1 MPFPTLNIGVLAHVD
16 AGKTS
21 LTERLLFDN
30 GAVAR
35 LGSVD
40 EGSTRT
46 DSGELE
52 RERGITIRSAV
63 AAFRVGR
70 RQVNLVDT
78 PGHPDFVA
86 EVERAL
92 SVLDAA
98 VLVVSA
104 VEGVQAQTRV
114 LMRSLRAARL
124 PTLLFVNK
132 IDRAGARPEALLAD
146 IRARLTPTA
155 VPLTTVTDP
164 GTRGARALA
173 RSLADPAVRAEV
185 GQALAERDDALLAR
199 LVDDRPPSAG
209 ELSALL
215 AGAVSAG
222 RAHPVLAGSALTG
235 EGVGAL
241 TEALTAWVGLPEAG
255 DSAAPSGTVF
265 AVERTGEGEKVAY
278 LRLFEGR
285 LRARRRVTF
294 RRREP
299 DGARGEFTGRISRL
313 EVVAPDGWSV
323 GRGETPLRA
332 GEIGR
337 LHGLPGVR
345 IGDRL
350 GDPPRSDARTRF
362 APPSLE
368 TVVRPAS
375 PALRTALHAA
385 LTALADEDP
394 LIRTRT
400 ARDGTL
406 SVLLHGAVQREVLGE
421 RLRRDFGVE
430 AVFSPVTP
438 VYFERPAGV
447 GTSLTELRKRGPND
461 FWATV
466 GLRVEP
472 LAAGEGLRFERRVE
486 WGALPRAFHLAVEEA
501 VRHTLRQGLRGW
513 EVTDCLV
520 TLYRVGWHSP
530 NSVAAD
536 FRGLTPVVLMRALRE
551 AGTRVYEPC
560 QSVELEIPSDTL
572 HTVAGRLATVG
583 GRVLDSA
590 ERGDSWL
597 LTTEV
602 PTRLVP
608 ELVAA
613 LPELTK
619 GEGAHWSRPEGDR
632 LVRGTPPSRQR
643 FTGDPLD
650 YREYLRYLSLGPA
663 AYEEG

>member
-1 MPFPTLNIGVLAHVD
+1 MPFSTLNIGVLAHVD

-40 EGSTRT
+40 AGSTRT
-46 DSGELE
+46 DTGELE

-63 AAFRVGR
+63 ASFRVGR
-70 RQVNLVDT
+70 HQVNLVDT

-86 EVERAL
+86 EVERAF

-104 VEGVQAQTRV
+104 VEGVQAHTRV
-114 LMRSLRAARL
+114 LMRSLRAAGL

-132 IDRAGARPEALLAD
+132 IDRSGARPEALLAD
-146 IRARLTPTA
+146 IRARLTPA
-155 VPLTTVTDP
+155 AFPLTAVTDP
-164 GTRGARALA
+164 GTRGARACA
-173 RSLADPAVRAEV
+173 RALTDPAVRDEVAE
-185 GQALAERDDALLAR
+185 ALAERDDTLLAR
-199 LVDDRPPSAG
+199 LVEGRPPSVG
-209 ELSALL
+209 ELRALL
-215 AGAVSAG
+215 AEAVAAG

-241 TEALTAWVGLPEAG
+241 TEALTAWPLVPDAA
-255 DSAAPSGTVF
+255 DSAPPAGTVF
-265 AVERTGEGEKVAY
+265 AVERSGEGEKVAY
-278 LRLFEGR
+278 LRLFQGR
-285 LRARRRVTF
+285 LHARRRVTF

-313 EVVAPDGWSV
+313 EVVTPDERPG
-323 GRGETPLRA
+323 GHGEVPLRA

-350 GDPPRSDARTRF
+350 GHPPRADGPARF

-368 TVVRPAS
+368 TVVEPVS
-375 PALRTALHAA
+375 PERKVALHAA
-385 LTALADEDP
+385 LSALADEDP

-400 ARDGTL
+400 ALDGTL
-406 SVLLHGAVQREVLGE
+406 SVLLYGEVQREVLGE

-430 AVFSPVTP
+430 AVFAPATP

-447 GTSLTELRKRGPND
+447 GTSSTELRKRGPND
-461 FWATV
+461 YWATV

-472 LAAGEGLRFERRVE
+472 LAPGEGRRFERRVE
-486 WGALPRAFHLAVEEA
+486 WGALPRAFHQAVEDA
-501 VRHTLRQGLRGW
+501 VGHTLRQGLHGW

-520 TLYRVGWHSP
+520 TLVRVGWHSP
-530 NSVAAD
+530 NSVVAD
-536 FRGLTPVVLMRALRE
+536 FRRLTPIVLMRALRA

-560 QSVELEIPSDTL
+560 QSMELEIPSDTL
-572 HTVAGRLATVG
+572 PMVVGRLTSVG
-583 GRVLDSA
+583 GRVLDSV
-590 ERGDSWL
+590 ERGGNWL

-602 PTRLVP
+602 PTRLAP
-608 ELVAA
+608 EVIAA
-613 LPELTK
+613 LPGLTR
-619 GEGAHWSRPEGDR
+619 GEGTHWSRPEGDR
-632 LVRGTPPSRQR
+632 LVRGTPPSRPR
-643 FTGDPLD
+643 SLDDPRDRPLD
-650 YREYLRYLSLGPA
+650 LADR
-663 AYEEG
+663 EEG